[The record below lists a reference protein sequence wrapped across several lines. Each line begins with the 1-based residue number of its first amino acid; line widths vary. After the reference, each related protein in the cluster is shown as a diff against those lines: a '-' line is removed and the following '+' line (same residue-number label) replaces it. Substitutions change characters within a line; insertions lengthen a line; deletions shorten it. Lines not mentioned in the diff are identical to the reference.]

1 MDDNVTKK
9 DYNIKHLTQINVSLK
24 MMILDIISFEF
35 GRRSG
40 SNNSVF
46 RAIRTKPLDFIL
58 TSRVGEN
65 TIGVAKRA
73 AFLTLDHR
81 SATNAFVLT
90 LRSALRLRIRIRRSN
105 NRLIGRWFDDFIDR
119 LTHINNNRF
128 RFNSL
133 GLLLLNRDGLLYD
146 FRRPIDTIR

>member
-1 MDDNVTKK
+1 MF
-9 DYNIKHLTQINVSLK
+9 HSK
-24 MMILDIISFEF
+24 MMILDIVSFGF
-35 GRRSG
+35 WRRSC

-46 RAIRTKPLDFIL
+46 RAIRTEPLDFIL

-90 LRSALRLRIRIRRSN
+90 LRSGVLRLRIGRSN
-105 NRLIGRWFDDFIDR
+105 NRRLIGRWFDDFIDR

-146 FRRPIDTIR
+146 FGRSIDTIR